1 MKRRIYRILGMA
13 AVAGMTLATMSC
25 TDYLETDK
33 YFKDMQSIEHVF
45 ENKDNTNQFLAY
57 VYSRLQGDNVEIGHS
72 DICPT
77 NFCDDQTFNEG
88 DNGQRYRQFK
98 LGEYGP
104 GYNLYNTWYQ
114 QAWPWSYAAIRQAS
128 IFIDNIHPTED
139 IPEAEA
145 TDLRGQA
152 RFLRAYFYW
161 LLIKKYGP
169 VPLMPESGADY
180 TKSYDELS
188 FPRNTYDECVEFI
201 DKEMKKAATEL
212 PMTRDNMSIARPT
225 KGAALAV
232 RAKVLTY
239 AASPLYNGNTEFA
252 DFKDKNGR
260 QLISQTYDESKWAK
274 AAAACRDLIE
284 YSEANKVY
292 RIYTASRRT
301 SANDEA
307 RPVTITPPT
316 CEPYSSRNFPEGW
329 ADIDPFESY
338 RSVFNGELLA
348 TENPEVIFTRG
359 KNADNTDSKT
369 AYGIADLVAH
379 QLPTSLGGYNIHGV
393 TQKQCDAYAMADGS
407 PYDRSKLEEWYEG
420 QEFTTA
426 TNGNLHPYDHLRNNG
441 VWLGYANREP
451 RFYASVAYSG
461 SVWNG
466 LSSKDLIYRN
476 LQIFYYRGEADGRV
490 NANERWCNTG
500 IGVMKY
506 VHPDDSWRG
515 TDATIRMKLEPTL
528 RYADILLLYAEALNN
543 LTATYEIPSWDG
555 SKTYSISRDVKEMHR
570 VVMPIRMRAGVPDYS
585 DDVYANQ
592 KKFFEAI
599 VHERQI
605 EFFGENQRYFD
616 IRRWKIAPENESEQI
631 YGCNTLMNKEHAHE
645 FYQKVRVPNLQT
657 SFSRKQYFWPITY
670 DELKRNKNMTQ
681 APGWQDYD

>member
-1 MKRRIYRILGMA
+1 MA
-13 AVAGMTLATMSC
+13 AVAGVTLATMSC

-239 AASPLYNGNTEFA
+239 AA
-252 DFKDKNGR
+252 R
-260 QLISQTYDESKWAK
+260 
-274 AAAACRDLIE
+274 
-284 YSEANKVY
+284 
-292 RIYTASRRT
+292 
-301 SANDEA
+301 
-307 RPVTITPPT
+307 
-316 CEPYSSRNFPEGW
+316 EG
-329 ADIDPFESY
+329 
-338 RSVFNGELLA
+338 
-348 TENPEVIFTRG
+348 
-359 KNADNTDSKT
+359 
-369 AYGIADLVAH
+369 
-379 QLPTSLGGYNIHGV
+379 
-393 TQKQCDAYAMADGS
+393 
-407 PYDRSKLEEWYEG
+407 
-420 QEFTTA
+420 
-426 TNGNLHPYDHLRNNG
+426 
-441 VWLGYANREP
+441 
-451 RFYASVAYSG
+451 
-461 SVWNG
+461 
-466 LSSKDLIYRN
+466 
-476 LQIFYYRGEADGRV
+476 
-490 NANERWCNTG
+490 
-500 IGVMKY
+500 
-506 VHPDDSWRG
+506 
-515 TDATIRMKLEPTL
+515 
-528 RYADILLLYAEALNN
+528 
-543 LTATYEIPSWDG
+543 
-555 SKTYSISRDVKEMHR
+555 
-570 VVMPIRMRAGVPDYS
+570 
-585 DDVYANQ
+585 
-592 KKFFEAI
+592 
-599 VHERQI
+599 
-605 EFFGENQRYFD
+605 
-616 IRRWKIAPENESEQI
+616 
-631 YGCNTLMNKEHAHE
+631 
-645 FYQKVRVPNLQT
+645 
-657 SFSRKQYFWPITY
+657 
-670 DELKRNKNMTQ
+670 
-681 APGWQDYD
+681 